1 MMKDGQALEIVSWDT
16 DRIYL
21 VKSSGSDQTPQEL
34 NDRKNGKFIIIKEKI
49 SR

>member
-1 MMKDGQALEIVSWDT
+1 MMRNGEALEIVSWDT

-21 VKSSGSDQTPQEL
+21 KKSSGSDPTPQGI
-34 NDRKNGKFIIIKEKI
+34 NDRDHGEFIVIKEKI

>member
-1 MMKDGQALEIVSWDT
+1 MRDGEALKIVSWDT

-21 VKSSGSDQTPQEL
+21 MKSSSPDQTPQEI
-34 NDRKNGKFIIIKEKI
+34 NDRENGKFIVINEKI

>member
-1 MMKDGQALEIVSWDT
+1 MMRDGDALEIVSWDT

-21 VKSSGSDQTPQEL
+21 KKSSGSDLTHQGIS
-34 NDRKNGKFIIIKEKI
+34 DRENGEFIVIKERI

>member
-1 MMKDGQALEIVSWDT
+1 MMKDAEALEIVSWDT

-21 VKSSGSDQTPQEL
+21 KKSSSSDLTPQGINE
-34 NDRKNGKFIIIKEKI
+34 RENGEFIVRKEKI